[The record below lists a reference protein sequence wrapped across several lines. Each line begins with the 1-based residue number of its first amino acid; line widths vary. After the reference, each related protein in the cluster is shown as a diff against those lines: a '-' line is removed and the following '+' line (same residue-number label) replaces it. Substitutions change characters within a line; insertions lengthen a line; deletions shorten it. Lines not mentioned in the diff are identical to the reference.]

1 MTALSF
7 SFILY
12 NISKLTPFS
21 VVARIKFTNRHK
33 TASHSV
39 KHINSIHGNLKVAL
53 DVCGFNNVQVIIL
66 SNVNCFVEQ
75 EELDKPN

>member
-21 VVARIKFTNRHK
+21 VVARIKCTNRHK
-33 TASHSV
+33 TASHGV

-53 DVCGFNNVQVIIL
+53 DVCGFNNVQVIDY
-66 SNVNCFVEQ
+66 FVKCEFFCGAVGV
-75 EELDKPN
+75 E